1 MLVVLVKLNSYNSH
15 KRTIFKTISWR
26 FIGTIDTIIVAW
38 FLTGSLSFGVGIGL
52 VGLFTKTILYYLH
65 ERLWLKIN

>member
-1 MLVVLVKLNSYNSH
+1 MLVVLVKLSSYNSH
-15 KRTIFKTISWR
+15 KRTIFKTISSE

-38 FLTGSLSFGVGIGL
+38 FLTDSLSFGVGIGL